1 MELKQETILEIG
13 KFCILWA
20 EFEKEHC
27 NNDCNSN
34 LIWQFAQTHKTDIP
48 ILQNLSQELNGRVDL
63 YEDNIVHYVDYNLTP
78 QGARKPSVGDLKT
91 IKDFIAFKGE
101 NLLAGALLSIY
112 RIRNN
117 LLHGLKNVN
126 ELDGQIELFKAI
138 NAVLGE
144 ILGKLKLKKEN

>member
-13 KFCILWA
+13 KFCILWS

-34 LIWQFAQTHKTDIP
+34 QIWQFAQNKKCDINL
-48 ILQNLSQELNGRVDL
+48 LQNLSKELNGRVYL

-101 NLLAGALLSIY
+101 NLFVGALLAIY

-117 LLHGLKNVN
+117 LLHGLKKVD
-126 ELDGQIELFKAI
+126 ELDGQKDLFNAI
-138 NAVLGE
+138 NLFLEGILGE
-144 ILGKLKLKKEN
+144 LKLK